1 MPVVIKSR
9 CRGPTSRNSGSTESG
24 QGILEYIL
32 ILTFALT
39 TTVLMARFM
48 GSGLDRGVLLFGG
61 QLEKDLKTGRTPASG
76 WKN

>member
-1 MPVVIKSR
+1 MSESQPRTFQSR
-9 CRGPTSRNSGSTESG
+9 SEAESG

-39 TTVLMARFM
+39 TTVVVARLM
-48 GSGLDRGVLLFGG
+48 GSGMDRGILVFGG
-61 QLEKDLKTGRTPASG
+61 QLEKDLKTGRTPVASG